1 MFRGKAREAY
11 NVQRGG
17 GRRGVPPPEYAE
29 HEALTTSCSM
39 YPFRTEKRQKEHKP
53 KKSGKNNAEKS
64 NFLDIL
70 DTPMPLS
77 SKDLASPESLF
88 IFAEDE

>member
-1 MFRGKAREAY
+1 MFRE
-11 NVQRGG
+11 GG
-17 GRRGVPPPEYAE
+17 GRGVFPTPPEYAE